1 MTIEISKAS
10 KEKPYLLFKEH
21 YESALKKNQ
30 KFIEAISISSF
41 NKDLNEVQSRIVNLK
56 YIINDEWIFF
66 SNYLSPKSKSFE
78 THNQISAIFY
88 WDSINTQIRIK
99 AHIKKTSGTFSNKHF
114 LSRTKEKNAL
124 AISSNQSERISS
136 YDDVIND
143 YERVLKDYDKNIK
156 RPEYWGGFSF
166 EPYYFEFWEGHES
179 RLNKREIYELHDNEW
194 SCSYL
199 QP

>member
-1 MTIEISKAS
+1 MTIEICKAS
-10 KEKPYLLFKEH
+10 KQKPYLLFKEH
-21 YESALKKNQ
+21 YENALKKNQ

-56 YIINDEWIFF
+56 YIIEEEWIFF

-88 WDSINTQIRIK
+88 WDSINTQIRIQ
-99 AHIKKTSGTFSNKHF
+99 AHIKKTSSTFSNKHF
-114 LSRTKEKNAL
+114 LSRTNEKNAL
-124 AISSNQSERISS
+124 AISSNQSEQISS

-143 YERVLKDYDKNIK
+143 YNRALKDYNKSTK

-166 EPYYFEFWEGHES
+166 QPYYFEFWQGHDYRINRREVFK
-179 RLNKREIYELHDNEW
+179 LVDNKWKNFYV
-194 SCSYL
+194 

>member
-10 KEKPYLLFKEH
+10 QEKPYLLLKEH
-21 YESALKKNQ
+21 YENALKKNQ

-78 THNQISAIFY
+78 THNQISAILY

-99 AHIKKTSGTFSNKHF
+99 AYIKKTSSTFSNKHF
-114 LSRTKEKNAL
+114 LSRTNEKNAI
-124 AISSNQSERISS
+124 AISSNQSEQISS
-136 YDDVIND
+136 YDDVINN
-143 YERVLKDYDKNIK
+143 YKSVLKDYNKEIK

-166 EPYYFEFWEGHES
+166 KPYYFEFWQGHGY
-179 RLNKREIYELHDNEW
+179 RINKREVFTLEENKWKNFYI
-194 SCSYL
+194 